1 MLICGDLN
9 KENKVK
15 GLLRKAQEARLKNR
29 AFFHEKI
36 KNPRK
41 RWDEKMLVSKKKGA
55 EKRPPYYL
63 TTLMYQLIV
72 KQIKGKLL
80 FV

>member
-1 MLICGDLN
+1 
-9 KENKVK
+9 
-15 GLLRKAQEARLKNR
+15 
-29 AFFHEKI
+29 
-36 KNPRK
+36 
-41 RWDEKMLVSKKKGA
+41 MLVSKKKGA